1 VSRIV
6 VHRSLLL
13 FLIAGSMAGACGPAP
28 APDMPTF
35 AHDVEPIMLARCVR
49 CHGAG
54 GMLNADPASTSPSF
68 KNVPPLSGYF
78 DHLEDQ
84 GDCSVPEGGVTTSP
98 SCKRGLKY
106 YASGNPGNV
115 VWNVY
120 FPMMPPAPAPK
131 LTDRQLDVINRW
143 LKDPLP

>member
-6 VHRSLLL
+6 TRRSLLL
-13 FLIAGSMAGACGPAP
+13 FVSVLAAGSVAGACGPAP

-54 GMLNADPASTSPSF
+54 GMLNADPHSTVMLFQGAPT
-68 KNVPPLSGYF
+68 SGYF

-84 GDCSVPEGGVTTSP
+84 GDCVPDGGVIP
-98 SCKRGLKY
+98 MSCKRGLKY
-106 YASGNPGNV
+106 YATDTTGV
-115 VWNVY
+115 ALWKLW

-131 LTDRQLDVINRW
+131 LSDRQLDTINRW
-143 LKDPLP
+143 VKNPLP